1 MKKVLIATDETK
13 GSLAVLDVFRNQV
26 RPPEEVILVHV
37 QRPLGR
43 SFIGDMVNEAEK
55 YRDKE
60 NAAAI
65 IIQKDWRMFKV
76 KWKFDDKKRAT

>member
-1 MKKVLIATDETK
+1 MSVYVRKREARHRDLID
-13 GSLAVLDVFRNQV
+13 SYYQML
-26 RPPEEVILVHV
+26 
-37 QRPLGR
+37 
-43 SFIGDMVNEAEK
+43 NEAEK

-76 KWKFDDKKRAT
+76 KWKYDDKKRATLKIQRVWRGYIGRCQFMN